1 MRTKFRVGE
10 IETKVYTKQELVTR
24 LKEIKD
30 LGFVDCT
37 RPANDGC
44 VGNTLEDLL
53 GIEENN
59 IPLANSGEWEL
70 KAQRASTSSLTTLT
84 HFEPS
89 PRAVGFVSNVL
100 LPSYGWPHDTIP
112 NEMSFRQT
120 LNATRRTDRG
130 FTIVVNHEKR
140 RVEVSF
146 DAIEVGQKHSQ
157 WLKSVELKIGLG
169 ELDPQP
175 YWGFDDLFHKFGAKL
190 PNCVYIKAEVEKGL
204 PIDKTRIDGRI
215 SNVEKYTYS
224 EIYLCSTLDQNKILK
239 AIEDGRIY
247 VDFDARTHHNHG
259 TKFRMIQD
267 TLPELYKDV
276 VQI

>member
-1 MRTKFRVGE
+1 MISTLKGVVK
-10 IETKVYTKQELVTR
+10 TKVYTKDELIKR
-24 LKEIKD
+24 LREIKD
-30 LGFVDCT
+30 LGFVECT

-53 GIEENN
+53 DIEENN

-70 KAQRASTSSLTTLT
+70 KAQRTSTSSLTTLT

-89 PRAVGFVSNVL
+89 PRAIKFVSKVF
-100 LPSYGWPHDTIP
+100 LPKYGWPHETLQ

-120 LNATRRTDRG
+120 LNARQRTDRG
-130 FTIVVNHEKR
+130 FTVIVNKEKR

-146 DAIEVGQKHSQ
+146 DSNHVSQRHTEWLEMVKEKVG
-157 WLKSVELKIGLG
+157 LK

-190 PNCVYIKAEVEKGL
+190 PNCVYVRAEVQTGSSL
-204 PIDKTRIDGRI
+204 DKTRIDGRV
-215 SNVEKYTYS
+215 SKVEKYSYS
-224 EIYLCSTLDQNKILK
+224 EIYLCSTLDQGKILR
-239 AIEDGRIY
+239 AIEEGRIY

-259 TKFRMIQD
+259 TKFRMEQN
-267 TLPELYKDV
+267 TLPNLYSNV
-276 VQI
+276 VKI

>member
-1 MRTKFRVGE
+1 MISTLKGVVK
-10 IETKVYTKQELVTR
+10 TKVYTKDELIKR
-24 LKEIKD
+24 LREIKD
-30 LGFVDCT
+30 LGFVECT

-53 GIEENN
+53 DIEENN

-70 KAQRASTSSLTTLT
+70 KAQRTSTSSLTTLT

-89 PRAVGFVSNVL
+89 PRAIKFVSKVF
-100 LPSYGWPHDTIP
+100 LPKYGWPHETLQ

-120 LNATRRTDRG
+120 LNARQRTDRG
-130 FTIVVNHEKR
+130 FTVIVNKEKR

-146 DAIEVGQKHSQ
+146 DSNHVSQRHTEWLEMVKEKVG
-157 WLKSVELKIGLG
+157 LN

-190 PNCVYIKAEVEKGL
+190 PNCVYVRAEVQIGSSL
-204 PIDKTRIDGRI
+204 DKTRIDGRV
-215 SNVEKYTYS
+215 SKVEKYSYS
-224 EIYLCSTLDQNKILK
+224 EIYLCSTLDQGKILR
-239 AIEDGRIY
+239 AIEEGRIY

-259 TKFRMIQD
+259 TKFRMEQN
-267 TLPELYKDV
+267 TLPNLYSNV
-276 VQI
+276 VKI

>member
-1 MRTKFRVGE
+1 MTTTLRGVVK
-10 IETKVYTKQELVTR
+10 TKVYTKDELIEK

-30 LGFVDCT
+30 LGFVECT

-53 GIEENN
+53 EIEENN

-70 KAQRASTSSLTTLT
+70 KAQRTSTSSLTTLT

-89 PRAVGFVSNVL
+89 PRAIKFVSKVF
-100 LPSYGWPHDTIP
+100 LPKYGWPHETLGG
-112 NEMSFRQT
+112 EMSFRQT
-120 LNATRRTDRG
+120 LNATQRTDRG
-130 FTIVVNHEKR
+130 FTIIVNQEKK

-146 DAIEVGQKHSQ
+146 DAKKVDTRHSE
-157 WLKSVELKIGLG
+157 WLKSVEGKVGLA

-190 PNCVYIKAEVEKGL
+190 PNCVYIKAEVETGPSITKG
-204 PIDKTRIDGRI
+204 RIDGRI
-215 SNVEKYTYS
+215 SKTEKYKYS
-224 EIYLCSTLDQNKILK
+224 DIYLCSTLDQDKILK
-239 AIEDGRIY
+239 AITEGNIY

-259 TKFRMIQD
+259 TKFRMVQNA
-267 TLPELYKDV
+267 LPQLYKNV
-276 VQI
+276 VKI